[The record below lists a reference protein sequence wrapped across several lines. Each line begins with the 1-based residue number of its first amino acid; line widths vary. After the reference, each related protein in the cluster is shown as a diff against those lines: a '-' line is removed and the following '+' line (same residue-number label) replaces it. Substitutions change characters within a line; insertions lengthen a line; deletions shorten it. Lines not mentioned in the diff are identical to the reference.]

1 MVKFAPEGR
10 PFILGAVAATV
21 AVFITLK
28 NWITAIPFFIT
39 LFMLYFFRDPE
50 RVTPTDDGAVI
61 SPADGKILL
70 VIEVKEEEFLKR
82 DVRKIS
88 IFMSPLNVHVNRAP
102 YDGEVMSVRHTPG
115 SFKKAFLD
123 EASLK
128 NDNIAMVMKT
138 KKGDILLRQVA
149 GSIAR
154 RAVCRVRRGDTLKQG
169 QRYGIIKF
177 SSRVDIYLPLAAK
190 VVVKQ
195 GDKVL
200 AGVTVIARWDYNDA
214 AEAVMTGTETA

>member
-1 MVKFAPEGR
+1 MIKIAPEGR
-10 PFILGAVAATV
+10 PFILGAAAATV
-21 AVFITLK
+21 AVFVTLK
-28 NWITAIPFFIT
+28 NWITAIPFAIT
-39 LFMLYFFRDPE
+39 LFMFYFFRDPE

-70 VIEVKEEEFLKR
+70 VLEVKEEEFLKK

-102 YDGEVMSVRHTPG
+102 YDGEVVSVKHTPG

-123 EASLK
+123 EASHK

-154 RAVCRVRRGDTLKQG
+154 RAVCRVRPGDTLKQG

-177 SSRVDIYLPLAAK
+177 SSRMDIYLPLSAK
-190 VVVKQ
+190 VIVKQ
-195 GDKVL
+195 GDMVIS
-200 AGVTVIARWDYNDA
+200 GVTVIARWDYSDAVEAALTA
-214 AEAVMTGTETA
+214 AETA

>member
-102 YDGEVMSVRHTPG
+102 CDGEVMSVKHTPG

-128 NDNIAMVMKT
+128 NDNIAVVMKT

-154 RAVCRVRRGDTLKQG
+154 RAVCRVRPGDTLKQG

-177 SSRVDIYLPLAAK
+177 SSRVDIYLPLTAR

-200 AGVTVIARWDYNDA
+200 AGVTVIARWDGVSS
-214 AEAVMTGTETA
+214 EGEGV

>member
-28 NWITAIPFFIT
+28 NWITAIPFAIT

-50 RVTPTDDGAVI
+50 RVTPTDGGAVI

-70 VIEVKEEEFLKR
+70 VIEVKEEEFLKK

-102 YDGEVMSVRHTPG
+102 CDGEVMSVKHTPG

-154 RAVCRVRRGDTLKQG
+154 RAVCRVRPGDTLKQG

-200 AGVTVIARWDYNDA
+200 AGVTVIARCDDVSP
-214 AEAVMTGTETA
+214 EGEGV